1 VVFRIQ
7 PRV

>member
-1 VVFRIQ
+1 VVSRIQ